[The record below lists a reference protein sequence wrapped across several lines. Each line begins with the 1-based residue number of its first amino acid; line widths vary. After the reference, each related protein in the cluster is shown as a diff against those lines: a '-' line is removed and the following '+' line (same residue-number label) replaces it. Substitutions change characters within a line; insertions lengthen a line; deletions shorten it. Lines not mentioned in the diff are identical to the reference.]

1 MSISGTQLAPGP
13 DQLFVIACPICR
25 GHVAATG
32 RLCGHGACCPLC
44 ANLFRVPSLAPET
57 APAESPLSGDWGTV
71 IEQLAPQART
81 APAAEPAAEPAP
93 VPDFTFAAELVETA
107 AEPAPVE
114 PETPAAAMPG
124 GASEPEARPS
134 VAAEPPQ
141 PFTGEAAA
149 LEPPGAAEPPGPE
162 EISDLFAT
170 LSAGDAA
177 PAPVVDTTGF
187 PRTEPAALDPS
198 ATELVF
204 HEPVRT
210 IRQQGAVIELRRL
223 TPEERQSRR
232 FRRNLMMIVVGVSIL
247 MLIVLLFG
255 VPKQ

>member
-1 MSISGTQLAPGP
+1 MNISGTQLPPGP

-44 ANLFRVPSLAPET
+44 ANLFRVPSPAPET
-57 APAESPLSGDWGTV
+57 APAESPLSGDWGAV
-71 IEQLAPQART
+71 IEQLAPQARSVPA
-81 APAAEPAAEPAP
+81 APAEEPAP
-93 VPDFTFAAELVETA
+93 VPDFTFAAEMIAPA
-107 AEPAPVE
+107 AQPAPSE

-124 GASEPEARPS
+124 GTSGPDTGPGGADET
-134 VAAEPPQ
+134 PQ
-141 PFTGEAAA
+141 PFAGEPAAP
-149 LEPPGAAEPPGPE
+149 EPAGGAEAPGRE
-162 EISDLFAT
+162 EIPDPFPT
-170 LSAGDAA
+170 LAAGAAA

-187 PRTEPAALDPS
+187 PRTEPAALDPNAS
-198 ATELVF
+198 ELVF

-210 IRQQGAVIELRRL
+210 IRQQGAVVELRRL
-223 TPEERQSRR
+223 TPEERQRRR